1 MERGLGLRGKG
12 TRMLPF
18 QLNDPVDLPVEK
30 RVVAERIS
38 ARLLEPVRDMGRKP
52 RLTLPNGE
60 EIELPPELLLL
71 LRDITS
77 ALARGEPVSVV
88 PLHRE
93 MTTQEA
99 ADLLNVS
106 RQHLVDLLEAGEIPF
121 TRPARG
127 KHRRVLAADVLAYK
141 RRRDAG
147 RRTALRELTH
157 LSEDTGD
164 YFGDAP
170 ESFKRLGELD
180 DE

>member
-1 MERGLGLRGKG
+1 
-12 TRMLPF
+12 MLPF
-18 QLNDPVDLPVEK
+18 QLNDPVDLPAEK
-30 RVVAERIS
+30 RGVAERIS
-38 ARLLEPVRDMGRKP
+38 TRLLEPTRGTGGKP
-52 RLTLPNGE
+52 RLMLPNGE

-71 LRDITS
+71 LREITT

-121 TRPARG
+121 TRPGKG

-141 RRRDAG
+141 KRRDG
-147 RRTALRELTH
+147 ERRTALRELTRM
-157 LSEDTGD
+157 SEDSGD

-170 ESFKRLGELD
+170 ESFKRLDEL
-180 DE
+180 EE

>member
-1 MERGLGLRGKG
+1 MVS
-12 TRMLPF
+12 F
-18 QLNDPVDLPVEK
+18 QINDPVDLPVEK
-30 RVVAERIS
+30 RGVAERIS
-38 ARLLEPVRDMGRKP
+38 MRLLESSRGDGRKP
-52 RLTLPNGE
+52 RLVLPGGE

-71 LRDITS
+71 LRDVTA

-106 RQHLVDLLEAGEIPF
+106 RQHLVDLLEAGQLPF
-121 TRPARG
+121 SRPGKG

-141 RRRDAG
+141 KRRDAE

-157 LSEDTGD
+157 MSEDAGD
-164 YFGDAP
+164 YFGDVP
-170 ESFKRLGELD
+170 KSFERL

>member
-1 MERGLGLRGKG
+1 
-12 TRMLPF
+12 ML
-18 QLNDPVDLPVEK
+18 QLNDPIELPVEK
-30 RVVAERIS
+30 RGVAERIS
-38 ARLLEPVRDMGRKP
+38 TRLREPSRGDSRRP

-60 EIELPPELLLL
+60 EIELPSEVLLL
-71 LRDITS
+71 LRDITT

-106 RQHLVDLLEAGEIPF
+106 RQHLVNLLEAGEIPF
-121 TRPARG
+121 TRPGKG

-141 RRRDAG
+141 KRRDAE
-147 RRTALRELTH
+147 RRVALRELTH
-157 LSEDTGD
+157 MSEEAGD
-164 YFGDAP
+164 YFGDVP
-170 ESFKRLGELD
+170 ERFKRL